1 MILPHLGQSAMG
13 IFFITSPRLPLNEAM
28 HHAHSDSLH
37 LKIFYLDIGIGILI
51 LVARAKDISVILVCK
66 FLEIIESVI
75 ESNNVIA
82 DVCGVLLTDDNVIS
96 LMNSG
101 IDHRVALGN
110 QNEEFS
116 RADE

>member
-1 MILPHLGQSAMG
+1 
-13 IFFITSPRLPLNEAM
+13 M